1 MKILERKLFKELIK
15 WVPRREILAIKGPR
29 QSGKTTLL
37 QMLQQWLI
45 EEQQVPSEH
54 IIFLT
59 FEDRE
64 LLESFRH
71 NPKQFILRYAFD
83 HKQQYYVFIDEAQYC
98 QEIGQNLKLL
108 YDAYTHIKFII
119 TGSSSLELVNHT
131 GKYLV
136 GRMFSFELLPFSF
149 GEFLLS
155 QDEGLASLYHEQNKK
170 IREYLSFGHSLS
182 IPKNDISTQQL
193 FPLFEQYLLY
203 GGYPEVIKASRDE
216 ERIIVLKNIYNT
228 YIEKDIL
235 AFLQIT
241 DIVKFRKLV
250 SLLSFI
256 LGGLL
261 SYEKLTNECKTY
273 YKDIVYLL
281 DVLEQTYIIKRVRPF
296 HQNLVTELRKN
307 PKLYFY
313 DLGLRNYAIQAFNA
327 IHLRDDIGRLAENF
341 VLSQLAEDNLNIFFW
356 RTTLK
361 AEVDFVLE
369 LGQTF
374 LPVEVK
380 FEAMPKPRLTRSF
393 HSFLNHYQPERA
405 LIVTKDVWGKQYIGK
420 TEVLFVP
427 IVHM

>member
-1 MKILERKLFKELIK
+1 M
-15 WVPRREILAIKGPR
+15 
-29 QSGKTTLL
+29 
-37 QMLQQWLI
+37 
-45 EEQQVPSEH
+45 
-54 IIFLT
+54 
-59 FEDRE
+59 
-64 LLESFRH
+64 
-71 NPKQFILRYAFD
+71 
-83 HKQQYYVFIDEAQYC
+83 
-98 QEIGQNLKLL
+98 
-108 YDAYTHIKFII
+108 
-119 TGSSSLELVNHT
+119 
-131 GKYLV
+131 
-136 GRMFSFELLPFSF
+136 
-149 GEFLLS
+149 
-155 QDEGLASLYHEQNKK
+155 
-170 IREYLSFGHSLS
+170 
-182 IPKNDISTQQL
+182 
-193 FPLFEQYLLY
+193 
-203 GGYPEVIKASRDE
+203 
-216 ERIIVLKNIYNT
+216 
-228 YIEKDIL
+228 
-235 AFLQIT
+235 
-241 DIVKFRKLV
+241 
-250 SLLSFI
+250 
-256 LGGLL
+256 L

-327 IHLRDDIGRLAENF
+327 IHLRDDTGRLAENF

-380 FEAMPKPRLTRSF
+380 FEAMPKPRLTKSF